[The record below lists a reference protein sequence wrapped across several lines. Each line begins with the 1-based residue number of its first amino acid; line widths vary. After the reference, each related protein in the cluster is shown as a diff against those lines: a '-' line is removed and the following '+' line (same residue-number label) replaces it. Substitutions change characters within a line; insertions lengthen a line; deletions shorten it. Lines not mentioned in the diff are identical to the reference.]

1 MDITNHCKMRYIE
14 RIKGIRNTIENKEY
28 LNSNNEQIE
37 KEINKMFTYADFVIE
52 AQIGGDKTNK
62 RFYIRDNIIFVVNSD
77 DKVIITLY
85 KVDFGFPEATN
96 RKIIKDLIEEI
107 HTLDEQLE
115 EKNKSINEYVESK
128 KLEIESWNNE
138 ISCLEE
144 KIKCLKR
151 KIKVNECS
159 IDESVQSNNVIRTQ
173 LKDYANKLC
182 NSIEYKMDL
191 KELNK

>member
-1 MDITNHCKMRYIE
+1 M
-14 RIKGIRNTIENKEY
+14 
-28 LNSNNEQIE
+28 
-37 KEINKMFTYADFVIE
+37 
-52 AQIGGDKTNK
+52 
-62 RFYIRDNIIFVVNSD
+62 
-77 DKVIITLY
+77 
-85 KVDFGFPEATN
+85 
-96 RKIIKDLIEEI
+96 EEI
-107 HTLDEQLE
+107 FSLAEQLK
-115 EKNKSINEYVESK
+115 EKNKNINEYVEYK
-128 KLEIESWNNE
+128 KLEIDTWNNE

>member
-1 MDITNHCKMRYIE
+1 MDITNHCIRRYVE
-14 RIKGIRNTIENKEY
+14 RIKGINNSIEVKEY
-28 LNSNNEQIE
+28 IAVNQDQIE

-62 RFYIRDNIIFVVNSD
+62 RFYIRDNVIFVVNSD

-85 KVDFGFPEATN
+85 KIDFGFPEATN
-96 RKIIKDLIEEI
+96 RKITKDLIEEI
-107 HTLDEQLE
+107 HNLDEQLE
-115 EKNKSINEYVESK
+115 EKNKSVSEYVESK
-128 KLEIESWNNE
+128 KLEIDTWNNE

>member
-1 MDITNHCKMRYIE
+1 MDITNHCIRRYVE
-14 RIKGIRNTIENKEY
+14 RIKCINNSIEVKEY
-28 LNSNNEQIE
+28 IAVNQDQIE
-37 KEINKMFTYADFVIE
+37 KEINKMFSYSDFIIE

-96 RKIIKDLIEEI
+96 RKIIEDLMEEI
-107 HTLDEQLE
+107 FSLAEQLK
-115 EKNKSINEYVESK
+115 EKNKNINEYVEYK
-128 KLEIESWNNE
+128 KLEIDTWNNE